1 MNIAKYA
8 IKRISRNLI
17 SSLALMLVALAFVLI
32 IYELDYSERSQ
43 EAQLGEVYKSFEIKC
58 VVSNLVGTKTD
69 GLDITPTYVDACVD
83 PTYNLSSYIKD
94 VCLKKSMK
102 YEPMQELYN
111 DTYEVSGDPSII
123 GISRL
128 EADQS
133 LSSENGVKVSFDSGY
148 GEEALNGND
157 KVCIIP
163 DNIYDYLVG
172 NSDGGV
178 SLRLIVSVD
187 EVSQWYTPVE
197 TELKVIGKYTNVT
210 GKSQT
215 IYCPWGTIC
224 DIAYSCG
231 GDRSA
236 DSLSFTVKDNYKLE
250 EFKGILADYF
260 HAVDVSIGEDN
271 TKYAIMVNDLIFL
284 QSITSI
290 ERNINTLRALIP
302 VIQALSIGIGFISGF
317 LFIKSR
323 KPEFAIMRS
332 LGTGKGMVFTEAFFE
347 QLILGILG
355 ACIGTFIFK
364 LINYEAN
371 PGYINAAIYLI
382 CYLLGT
388 AVAVLK
394 ISHINVMKIM
404 KAKE

>member
-1 MNIAKYA
+1 MTKYA

-17 SSLALMLVALAFVLI
+17 SSLALMFVALAFVLI

-43 EAQLGEVYKSFEIKC
+43 EVQLEEVYKSFEIKC
-58 VVSNLVGTKTD
+58 IVSNLIGTKTD
-69 GLDITPTYVDACVD
+69 GLGITPTYVDACVNPAYD
-83 PTYNLSSYIKD
+83 LSSYIKD
-94 VCLKKSMK
+94 VCLKKRMK
-102 YEPMQELYN
+102 YEPMQELY
-111 DTYEVSGDPSII
+111 DAPPEVSGEPSVI

-133 LSSENGVKVSFDSGY
+133 LSSENGVEVSFDSGY
-148 GEEALNGND
+148 GEEALSGND
-157 KVCIIP
+157 RVCIIP
-163 DNIYDYLVG
+163 DNIYDYLAG
-172 NSDGGV
+172 NSDGDIH
-178 SLRLIVSVD
+178 LRLIVSVD

-210 GKSQT
+210 GESQT

-250 EFKGILADYF
+250 EFKEVIADYF

-271 TKYAIMVNDLIFL
+271 TKYAVMVNDLIFL

-290 ERNINTLRALIP
+290 ERNINTLRVLIP

-332 LGTGKGMVFTEAFFE
+332 LGTGRRMVFAEAFLE
-347 QLILGILG
+347 QLILGIIG

-364 LINYEAN
+364 LINYKAN

-382 CYLLGT
+382 CYLLGSAT
-388 AVAVLK
+388 AVLK
-394 ISHINVMKIM
+394 ISYINVMEIM